1 MTPAGPLGRDASGR
15 PTVSIFVG
23 GRHLNFIVDTRAAIS
38 IIHVKDPRS
47 SVLASGKTKMLSKFV
62 NYQVMAMLSKPIKVE
77 IGHLRKTHVFALL
90 TLSDP
95 KGNLLGS
102 DFLGRQECVID
113 LANQLLCLTAG
124 QELGCLLVLMP
135 ECGMVTPA
143 EGPEPDEYHLDTL
156 IAKHAIYPE
165 LQTIL
170 RKHADVFAK
179 HKQHDCGCKAV
190 TIVVDEGDVQP
201 KNNIP
206 IQTRPNLT

>member
-1 MTPAGPLGRDASGR
+1 
-15 PTVSIFVG
+15 
-23 GRHLNFIVDTRAAIS
+23 
-38 IIHVKDPRS
+38 
-47 SVLASGKTKMLSKFV
+47 
-62 NYQVMAMLSKPIKVE
+62 MAMLSKPIKVE

-95 KGNLLGS
+95 KG
-102 DFLGRQECVID
+102 
-113 LANQLLCLTAG
+113 

-143 EGPEPDEYHLDTL
+143 EGPEPDEYGLDTL